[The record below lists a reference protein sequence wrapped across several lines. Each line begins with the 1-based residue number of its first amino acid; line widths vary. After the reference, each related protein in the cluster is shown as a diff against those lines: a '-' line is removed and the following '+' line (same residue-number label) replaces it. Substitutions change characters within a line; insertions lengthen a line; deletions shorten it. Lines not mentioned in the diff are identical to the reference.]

1 MGVVSTQEFGKVFIS
16 IKSTTGN
23 FIPQAE
29 KERLVQD
36 LSPFTVASI
45 TPVIVDPET
54 IFLVLDV
61 SARFNSNLTTLTSTA
76 LASKI
81 NDTLIN
87 FNKNNLQSFNSSFR
101 HSQVTRLIDDTD
113 DAITSNITKVVLA
126 KFFTPTLNEEV
137 GYTLFFNNR
146 IFNPHA
152 RHNSDQG
159 GVTASTGFKVSGDTA
174 NEHFF
179 DDDGNGNV
187 RRYYVLA
194 GVKNYIDN
202 TAGTVDYALGTISIN
217 PINITSVSDV
227 DGSSSTQI
235 RMTAIPDSFDIIPV
249 RNQILEIDLENTSIT
264 TSIDTTEVGD
274 VNVASSSQLATS
286 STTSIAS
293 GY

>member
-194 GVKNYIDN
+194 GVKNYVDN
-202 TAGTVDYALGTISIN
+202 TAGTVDYATWHNKYKSYQYNFNFRCGRFFLYSN
-217 PINITSVSDV
+217 
-227 DGSSSTQI
+227 
-235 RMTAIPDSFDIIPV
+235 
-249 RNQILEIDLENTSIT
+249 
-264 TSIDTTEVGD
+264 
-274 VNVASSSQLATS
+274 
-286 STTSIAS
+286 
-293 GY
+293 

>member
-1 MGVVSTQEFGKVFIS
+1 MFPS
-16 IKSTTGN
+16 
-23 FIPQAE
+23 
-29 KERLVQD
+29 
-36 LSPFTVASI
+36 
-45 TPVIVDPET
+45 
-54 IFLVLDV
+54 
-61 SARFNSNLTTLTSTA
+61 
-76 LASKI
+76 
-81 NDTLIN
+81 
-87 FNKNNLQSFNSSFR
+87 
-101 HSQVTRLIDDTD
+101 H
-113 DAITSNITKVVLA
+113 
-126 KFFTPTLNEEV
+126 
-137 GYTLFFNNR
+137 
-146 IFNPHA
+146 
-152 RHNSDQG
+152 DQG

-194 GVKNYIDN
+194 GVKNYVDN
-202 TAGTVDYALGTISIN
+202 TAGTVDYASGTISIN
-217 PINITSVSDV
+217 PINIASISDV

-235 RMTAIPDSFDIIPV
+235 RVTAIPDSFDIVPV